1 VIVELLSQPRL
12 SIIARSGDHEIA
24 RISDIIEHKTHV
36 GGRDELES
44 LFGELLGC
52 GAPPTPKT
60 LDLIGHSSAGK
71 SLLVLGDWVID
82 ASSPTV
88 TAFFRGI
95 AENEVLSRLGIHS
108 VRLLGCTTAE
118 TAQGRWTI
126 CTLANI
132 LGVPVYGTKDLLYS
146 VHYDS
151 SGFAAEREYVLVSSR
166 ELAGEPIDPRPLLRP
181 SARPR
186 ALDVDALPSTTLQT
200 RPPWPVRLASASEGS
215 SLLALV
221 RRQHGAEMPGLLA
234 VPSCE
239 IMLPSGK
246 PGEYYSLQVLL
257 DGEFVR
263 TYPDGTDAPGLL
275 YPVDDPFALK
285 ALMENLPAATI
296 TR

>member
-1 VIVELLSQPRL
+1 VLAKLLAQPRL

-24 RISDIIEHKTHV
+24 RIGDIIDYKAHV
-36 GGRDELES
+36 GGRDELER
-44 LFGELLGC
+44 LFGELLHC

-71 SLLVLGDWVID
+71 SLLVLGDWVLD

-95 AENEVLSRLGIHS
+95 AENEVLPRLGIHS

-132 LGVPVYGTKDLLYS
+132 LGVPIYGTKDLIYS
-146 VHYDS
+146 VHYDAG
-151 SGFAAEREYVLVSSR
+151 GFATEREYVLVSSR
-166 ELAGEPIDPRPLLRP
+166 ELAGEPLDPRPVMRP
-181 SARPR
+181 STRPR
-186 ALDVDALPSTTLQT
+186 SLDVDALPSTTLRT
-200 RPPWPVRLASASEGS
+200 RPPWPVHLASSSEGS

-221 RRQHGAEMPGLLA
+221 RRQDGAEMPGLLA

-239 IMLPSGK
+239 VLLPSGT
-246 PGEYYSLQVLL
+246 PGEYHALQVVL

-263 TYPDGTDAPGLL
+263 VYPDGPDTPGLL
-275 YPVDDPFALK
+275 YPVTDPFALK
-285 ALMENLPAATI
+285 SLVEKLPAATI
-296 TR
+296 T